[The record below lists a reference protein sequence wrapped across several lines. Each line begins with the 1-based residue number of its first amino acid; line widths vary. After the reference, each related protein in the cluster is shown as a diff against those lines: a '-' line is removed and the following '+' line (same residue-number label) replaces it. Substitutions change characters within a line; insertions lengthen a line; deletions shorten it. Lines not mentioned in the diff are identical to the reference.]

1 VVEGQSIENLIRVLM
16 AFPGVGR
23 RSAERMVYFLMIDP
37 SKRISVLTEALHAVS
52 ERVRRCRTCN
62 GFAESDLCS
71 ICSDPR
77 RDETRVCVV
86 AEPRDLDA
94 IERTGIYRGLYHV
107 LDGLLSPLDGIG
119 PRELSIE
126 QLLHRI
132 QNNRPEEI
140 LMALSSTV
148 EGDATTSYIIDLLK
162 STGISLTRLA
172 RGVPAGGSL
181 EYLDTRTLSQALTGR
196 EHIVEQ

>member
-1 VVEGQSIENLIRVLM
+1 
-16 AFPGVGR
+16 
-23 RSAERMVYFLMIDP
+23 
-37 SKRISVLTEALHAVS
+37 
-52 ERVRRCRTCN
+52 
-62 GFAESDLCS
+62 
-71 ICSDPR
+71 
-77 RDETRVCVV
+77 V

-132 QNNRPEEI
+132 QDNKPEEI
-140 LMALSSTV
+140 LMALSSTI

-162 STGISLTRLA
+162 PTGISITRLA

-196 EHIVEQ
+196 EYIVEQ